1 MQMIDNQP
9 LDQVA
14 ERGNEFRSPSDT
26 DNGMDD
32 LIVLSFLILYLF
44 LLRNQFFNDIREILG
59 QRLPHLG
66 TGILG
71 SHSLGHLH
79 QPVKGNL
86 KPVLQIFLIILLLHH
101 QLQLLHGLI
110 DQRGQAPLVP
120 AA

>member
-1 MQMIDNQP
+1 MGAVPSVINISHNMQMIDNQP

-32 LIVLSFLILYLF
+32 LIVISFLILYLF

-71 SHSLGHLH
+71 SHS
-79 QPVKGNL
+79 
-86 KPVLQIFLIILLLHH
+86 
-101 QLQLLHGLI
+101 HGII